1 MQNKN
6 LADATV
12 APVRVWCNMQIKVAI
27 TEISFFGNSS
37 LNIQDKRMK
46 IVSSPRFSGSV
57 VKIRPLPK

>member
-6 LADATV
+6 LPDATV
-12 APVRVWCNMQIKVAI
+12 APLRVLCNMQIKAAI
-27 TEISFFGNSS
+27 TEISFFGNYS

-46 IVSSPRFSGSV
+46 MVSRPRFSGSV